1 MSESSSRTRTSRSG
15 EEIVALPLQRPPV
28 KPFAFLEGETV
39 AQEATNLRDYGHV
52 LYRRRWIIL
61 LFFLIV
67 VVTTFVS
74 TFLATPIYRASTSLQ
89 IDREAPKVI
98 EYQDVTPL
106 EASTDKDF
114 YQTQYELLHSRSL
127 AKRVADQLGL
137 SSHPSFKNFN
147 EPSWLGQ
154 WLQFS
159 EKGQPYSEDKYTQ
172 NLIDYF
178 LEHLTIE
185 PVKLSRLVRIH
196 FDSPDAQ
203 LAARI
208 VNAVAENF
216 IQMNLQRRFDAS
228 SYAKDF
234 LEERLKQVKTRL
246 EESEKKL
253 VEFARKEQIIKID
266 DSKTIT
272 LQKLNEVSAAA
283 ALAEQQ
289 RIDAEMAYGEIADY
303 VGFNFRQALESQ
315 VIQQLKQNVA
325 KLEADYQDNL
335 RIYKP
340 TYPMM
345 QQLESQIKG
354 MYEKIDEEAKAIRA
368 SLAASYAAAQR
379 KEKLLIVNLNKL
391 KEDVLTLQDRSIQ
404 YNIINREVD
413 TNRQLYE
420 GLLQRMKEV
429 GVAGGVTA
437 NNISIVDLA
446 EIPYEKYKPK
456 IGLNMLLALV
466 LGLFGGI
473 ALAFLF
479 EHLDDTVKR
488 LEDFERK
495 AGLSLLGLI
504 PQVKIPQTKGA
515 AASHA
520 GMLTYAEPRS
530 AIAEAYR
537 SVRTS
542 LLFSTSSGAPK
553 IMLFTSPGPGE
564 GKTTSALNIAITF
577 TQTGSKVLLI
587 DTDLR
592 NPSMHQIFQLPN
604 VKGLTNYLAGDLK
617 PADISNH
624 TDIVNLFVIT
634 SGPLPP
640 NPAELLSSSKM
651 TELLHLA
658 KEKFDYVILDGPPV
672 LGLADALILAH
683 LASGTIVVVESG
695 VTRQGQLLGALKRL
709 RSAQAMVIGGVLSK
723 LDEAD
728 SAYGQYQSYY
738 YYQSTDLGPRNRSS
752 G

>member
-1 MSESSSRTRTSRSG
+1 MSDSSSRSRTTRSA
-15 EEIVALPLQRPPV
+15 EEIVALPVQRSTA
-28 KPFAFLEGETV
+28 KPFAFLENETG
-39 AQEATNLRDYGHV
+39 AQEAANLRDYGHV
-52 LYRRRWIIL
+52 LYRRRWVIL

-67 VVTTFVS
+67 VITTFIS
-74 TFLATPIYRASTSLQ
+74 TFFATPIFRASATLQ

-98 EYQDVTPL
+98 EFQDVTPL
-106 EASTDKDF
+106 ETSTDKDF

-127 AKRVADQLGL
+127 AKQVIDQLNL
-137 SSHPSFKNFN
+137 SNHATFKNIN
-147 EPSWLGQ
+147 NPSLIEQ
-154 WLQFS
+154 WLQPS
-159 EKGQPYSEDKYTQ
+159 SSNQISQDHHLQ
-172 NLIDYF
+172 NLVDYY
-178 LEHLTIE
+178 LKNLNIE
-185 PVKLSRLVRIH
+185 PVKLSRLVRVH
-196 FDSPDAQ
+196 YESTDAQ

-208 VNAVAENF
+208 VNAIAENY

-234 LEERLKQVKTRL
+234 LEERLKQVKSRL

-272 LQKLNEVSAAA
+272 VQKLNEVSAAA
-283 ALAEQQ
+283 AMAEQQ
-289 RIDAEMAYGEIADY
+289 RIDAEMAYGEVANSLGY
-303 VGFNFRQALESQ
+303 NFRQALENP

-325 KLEADYQDNL
+325 KLEAEYQDNL
-335 RIYKP
+335 KIYKP
-340 TYPMM
+340 TYPLM
-345 QQLESQIKG
+345 QQLDGQIKG
-354 MYEKIDEEAKAIRA
+354 TYVKINDEANAIRA
-368 SLAASYAAAQR
+368 AMQTSYAGAQR
-379 KEKLLIVNLNKL
+379 KEKLLLSSLNKL
-391 KEDVLTLQDRSIQ
+391 KEEVLTLQDRSIG

-437 NNISIVDLA
+437 NNISIVDMA
-446 EIPYEKYKPK
+446 EVPYQKYKPK
-456 IGLNMLLALV
+456 TALNLLLALV

-473 ALAFLF
+473 ALGFLF

-488 LEDFERK
+488 FEDFERK

-504 PQVKIPQTKGA
+504 PQVKIPQTKGVIT
-515 AASHA
+515 SHA

-530 AIAEAYR
+530 ALAEAYR

-553 IMLFTSPGPGE
+553 VMLFTSPGPGE
-564 GKTTSALNIAITF
+564 GKTTSALNVAITF
-577 TQTGSKVLLI
+577 TQTGSKVLLV

-592 NPSMHQIFQLPN
+592 NPSIHQIFDLPN

-624 TDIVNLFVIT
+624 TDIANLFVIT

-640 NPAELLSSSKM
+640 NPAELLSSNKM
-651 TELLHLA
+651 TELLNLA

-683 LASGTIVVVESG
+683 LASGTVVVVESG
-695 VTRQGQLLGALKRL
+695 VTRQGQLIGALKRL

-723 LDEAD
+723 LDENNN
-728 SAYGQYQSYY
+728 AYGQYQGYY
-738 YYQSTDLGPRNRSS
+738 YYQTSDSEPRNRLS
-752 G
+752 